1 MNPLVGARRFVPWL
15 LLLPG
20 LVALAAFFAAPV
32 AILGRFSFYIAE
44 PGGKMIPAWV
54 LQNYERF
61 LADAFHLGILWSTI
75 SLGLWVTAVC
85 LLLGF
90 PVAYSLARTR
100 SRRRRSVGV
109 TILLIPLMTS
119 VVVRS
124 YGWLILLAGSGP
136 INKALLALGVVD
148 QPLQLLF
155 KPQGVVVALAEVL
168 LPFMVLSI
176 MPVLQGI
183 DPHLEEASQSL
194 GAGPIRTFRHVV
206 LPLSLPGVAAGS
218 ILVFVLTISAF
229 ATPRLVGGAMTHVMS
244 VFIYDQALG
253 VFNWPFGSAVSML
266 LLLVVLALTWVQ
278 SRALERSGTGSAGS

>member
-1 MNPLVGARRFVPWL
+1 MTRRVVPPSAVPWL
-15 LLLPG
+15 LLAPIL
-20 LVALAAFFAAPV
+20 ALLALFFVSPV
-32 AILGRFSFYIAE
+32 AILARFSFYLAR
-44 PGGKMIPAWV
+44 PGGQMIPAWV
-54 LQNYERF
+54 LQNYTRF
-61 LADAFHLGILWSTI
+61 LTDSFHLGVLWNTI
-75 SLGLWVTAVC
+75 VLGLWVTAVC
-85 LLLGF
+85 LILGY
-90 PVAYSLARTR
+90 PLAYSLARTR
-100 SRRRRSVGV
+100 STRRRSLGL

-124 YGWLILLAGSGP
+124 YGWLILLASSGP
-136 INKALLALGVVD
+136 INRLLLALGLVD
-148 QPLQLLF
+148 HPLQLLF

-194 GAGPIRTFRHVV
+194 GAGPIQTFRQVV

-229 ATPRLVGGAMTHVMS
+229 ATPRLVGGATTHVMS
-244 VFIYDQALG
+244 IFIYDQALG

-266 LLLVVLALTWVQ
+266 LLLVVLGLTWLQ
-278 SRALERSGTGSAGS
+278 GRALEGRGIGGAG